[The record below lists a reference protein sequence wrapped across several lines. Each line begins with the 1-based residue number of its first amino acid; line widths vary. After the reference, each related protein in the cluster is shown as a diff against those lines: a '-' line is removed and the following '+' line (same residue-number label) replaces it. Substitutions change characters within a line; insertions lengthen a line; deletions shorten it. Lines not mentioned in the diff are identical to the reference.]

1 MTAPRELRGI
11 GMTIFITHFEA
22 FAELRKKQNIAQY
35 CITKNISNEAGAA
48 IRGGYMEQVLNNKAL
63 LEDCLSYIIHHAKR
77 ISSEHRKKAMRL
89 LSEMN
94 QQ

>member
-22 FAELRKKQNIAQY
+22 FAELRSRQGIAQY
-35 CITKNISNEAGAA
+35 CIAKNISNEAGAA
-48 IRGGYMEQVLNNKAL
+48 IRAGYMEQVLKNKEL
-63 LEDCLSYIIHHAKR
+63 LEDCLSYIIHHAKKV
-77 ISSEHRKKAMRL
+77 SAEHREKAKRL

-94 QQ
+94 RP